1 MSSLRCQSGRV
12 AFRVE
17 HAWLAQI
24 VLKSVHYFEGGLTA
38 FDAFHA
44 ATAET
49 RGHSILGSDKAFES
63 VDPDRVPLEPDDE
76 PQ

>member
-12 AFRVE
+12 AFQVE
-17 HAWLAQI
+17 HARLAQI
-24 VLKSVHYFEGGLTA
+24 VLKSIHYFEEGVTA

-49 RGHSILGSDKAFES
+49 RGHSILGLDTAFES
-63 VDPDRVPLEPDDE
+63 VDPDRVPPEPDDE
-76 PQ
+76 SQ